1 MQVEN
6 VLSIWSAGM
15 ESGGVITVSCIVSGD
30 SAWISIVWGHETKGG
45 CQWQEKGTY
54 EGY

>member
-15 ESGGVITVSCIVSGD
+15 ESGGIETVSWIVSGE
-30 SAWISIVWGHETKGG
+30 SAWISMV
-45 CQWQEKGTY
+45 
-54 EGY
+54 

>member
-15 ESGGVITVSCIVSGD
+15 ESGGIVTVSCIVSGD
-30 SAWISIVWGHETKGG
+30 SA
-45 CQWQEKGTY
+45 
-54 EGY
+54 